1 MSLFSRLEL
10 VEHDVE
16 GRVVEDKVDLVLV
29 ELADHG
35 QRHVVIWINEHQV
48 LDEQD
53 VHDVRSLTVV
63 YGDSR
68 VALCK
73 DLRNF

>member
-1 MSLFSRLEL
+1 MSLLAGLEL

-16 GRVVEDKVDLVLV
+16 RCVVEDKVDLVLV
-29 ELADHG
+29 VLADHG
-35 QRHVVIWINEHQV
+35 QRHVVIRVDEHQV